1 MIEIKYS
8 NYTFSGT
15 GDDLLLLAPT
25 SPPDIY
31 EVWAPISEQLE
42 WDTLSFGV
50 RSDATGTK
58 YIWTSLGE
66 IYSTLSNEE
75 YVIDDGDLMDYTRG
89 TPVQVYKDGTLLR
102 EFYLDSITARRGN
115 LFEFSCISAVGLL
128 AERYHLGGVY
138 FGVAAGTIIADIM
151 DTMPYTIEADVSSTV
166 LYGWLPYDTARANL
180 SRVLFATG
188 ASLMKD
194 SAGGIVIRY
203 NQPTSSQ
210 DVSANTYYDM
220 ESSPVE
226 RYGTI
231 RVVEHTFFDSAQQT
245 ETVLFDNTNSVAA
258 DHALIVFEEPQA
270 SLRADGITINSSG
283 ANWAIVTG
291 TGVLYGKAYVHIRRM
306 LEQATGVTSVEV
318 KEYADNALINRLNSA
333 TVMAR
338 AVNYYSNAVRHQIA
352 TRYTSEQ
359 AGGIVVFPE
368 ISGISK
374 SGYVAVADKQVSG
387 ITKNYMNVITDWT
400 PTGLGNQYTEYFYIT
415 SAPGGTI
422 SIPAAHQGKKALVVL
437 FSGAQGG
444 NGGHNG
450 NAGHAGHPFS
460 DTNVSKGY
468 GGAGGEAGAG
478 SAGGGCGRY
487 LIGEIETLAAT
498 YAGAIGA
505 GGAGG
510 PAAAYGGEESEG
522 LIGGDT
528 VLGTF
533 TTADGVVPEG
543 PYINMLD
550 GTIYGESGD
559 RGYDGKSGGNGGDVP
574 TVRQRGNAGED
585 GENYNTAWVGG
596 KGGAGFRDGDYY
608 GSGGGGGGA
617 AYGASAADATQD
629 PSDRNPAT
637 AGADAVAPA
646 QMIFAVDGYRGGR
659 GGNGGGGGGGSEY
672 RYNGLSANYNNPGAG
687 GSGSAGGQGC
697 DGFILVYV

>member
-1 MIEIKYS
+1 MINIKY
-8 NYTFSGT
+8 NGYTFNGT
-15 GDDLLLLAPT
+15 GGTDLLLLAPT

-31 EVWAPISEQLE
+31 EVWAPISEQLS

-50 RSDATGTK
+50 KSDATGEK

-66 IYSTLSNEE
+66 IYSTSSGDE
-75 YVIDDGDLMDYTRG
+75 YVIDDGDLMEYTRG
-89 TPVQVYKDGTLLR
+89 TPVQVYDGGTLLR

-138 FGVAAGTIIADIM
+138 FGVNAGVIIADIM
-151 DTMPYTIEADVSSTV
+151 DTMPYTIEADVSNTV

-194 SAGGIVIRY
+194 SAGGIVIKY
-203 NQPTSSQ
+203 NQPTTSL
-210 DVSANTYYDM
+210 DVSADTYYDM

-245 ETVLFDNTNSVAA
+245 EAVLFDNTNSVAA

-291 TGVLYGKAYVHIRRM
+291 TGILYGKAYVHIRRM
-306 LEQATGVTSVEV
+306 LEQATGVSSVEV

-374 SGYVAVADKQVSG
+374 SGYIAVADKQVSG

-444 NGGHNG
+444 AGGHNG
-450 NAGHAGHPFS
+450 QQGRGASWYERASGTI
-460 DTNVSKGY
+460 DYSKGY
-468 GGAGGEAGAG
+468 GGTGGQGGEGG
-478 SAGGGCGRY
+478 SGGGPGRY

-498 YAGAIGA
+498 YSGAIGA

-510 PAAAYGGEESEG
+510 IASAYDGEENLGE
-522 LIGGDT
+522 IGGDT
-528 VLGTF
+528 VMGAF
-533 TTADGVVPEG
+533 TTADGIVPEG

-550 GTIYGESGD
+550 GTIYGEDGD
-559 RGYDGKSGGNGGDVP
+559 KGLTGKAGGKGGDHISA
-574 TVRQRGNAGED
+574 RLDGES
-585 GENYNTAWVGG
+585 GENYNTVWKGG
-596 KGGAGFRDGDYY
+596 KGGLAFRDGDYQ
-608 GSGGGGGGA
+608 GSGAGGGGA
-617 AYGASAADATQD
+617 AYGSSATDVVQDNKNYMAASV
-629 PSDRNPAT
+629 
-637 AGADAVAPA
+637 GASPTTPA
-646 QMIFAVDGYRGGR
+646 QAGWPYRGGN
-659 GGNGGGGGGGSEY
+659 GGHGGGGGGGGAHY
-672 RYNGLSANYNNPGAG
+672 ANGGGFYTLGSGASGGAG
-687 GSGSAGGQGC
+687 SVGGQGAN
-697 DGFILVYV
+697 GFILVYV

>member
-138 FGVAAGTIIADIM
+138 FGVNAGVIIADIM

-194 SAGGIVIRY
+194 SAGGIVIKY

-245 ETVLFDNTNSVAA
+245 EAVLFDNTNSVAA

-291 TGVLYGKAYVHIRRM
+291 TGILYGKAYVHIRRM

-400 PTGLGNQYTEYFYIT
+400 PTGLGNQYSEYFYIT

-444 NGGHNG
+444 AGGHNG
-450 NAGHAGHPFS
+450 EAGKRASWDEDSGYIRY
-460 DTNVSKGY
+460 NRGY
-468 GGAGGEAGAG
+468 GGAGGQGGAG
-478 SAGGGCGRY
+478 GSGGGCGRY

-498 YAGAIGA
+498 YSGAIGA

-510 PAAAYGGEESEG
+510 IASAYDGEENLGE
-522 LIGGDT
+522 IGGDT
-528 VLGTF
+528 VIGSF

-550 GTIYGESGD
+550 GTIYGESG
-559 RGYDGKSGGNGGDVP
+559 GSGLAGKAGGKGGDHLGS
-574 TVRQRGNAGED
+574 RLNGED
-585 GENYNTAWVGG
+585 GENYNTVWLGG
-596 KGGAGFRDGDYY
+596 KGGLAFRDGDYQ
-608 GSGGGGGGA
+608 GSGAGGGGA
-617 AYGASAADATQD
+617 AYGASATDVVQD
-629 PSDRNPAT
+629 NQSYKNAT
-637 AGADAVAPA
+637 AGASPTAPA
-646 QMIFAVDGYRGGR
+646 QASFYRGGT
-659 GGNGGGGGGGSEY
+659 GGNGGGGGGGGAHY
-672 RYNGLSANYNNPGAG
+672 DNGGSLHTLGSGAAGGAG
-687 GSGSAGGQGC
+687 SVGGQGAN
-697 DGFILVYV
+697 GFILVYV

>member
-89 TPVQVYKDGTLLR
+89 TPVQVYKDGVLLR

-138 FGVAAGTIIADIM
+138 FGVNAGTIIADIM

-194 SAGGIVIRY
+194 SAGGIVIKY

-245 ETVLFDNTNSVAA
+245 EAVLFDNTNSVAA

-291 TGVLYGKAYVHIRRM
+291 TGILYGKAYIHIRRM

-359 AGGIVVFPE
+359 AGDIVVFPE

-415 SAPGGTI
+415 SAPSGTI
-422 SIPAAHQGKKALVVL
+422 TIPFEHRGKRALVVL

-444 NGGHNG
+444 AGGHNG
-450 NAGHAGHPFS
+450 QRGGSAQWYIKGSGNEDF
-460 DTNVSKGY
+460 SKGY
-468 GGAGGEAGAG
+468 GGAGGQGGAG
-478 SAGGGCGRY
+478 GTGGGCGRY
-487 LIGEIETLAAT
+487 LIAEIESLAAS
-498 YAGAIGA
+498 YSGAIGA

-510 PAAAYGGEESEG
+510 AAAAYDGDENFGD
-522 LIGGDT
+522 IGGDT
-528 VLGTF
+528 VLGSF

-550 GTIYGESGD
+550 GTIYGETG
-559 RGYDGKSGGNGGDVP
+559 GTGFAGKTGGDGGDHI
-574 TVRQRGNAGED
+574 TSRTNGSA
-585 GENYNTAWVGG
+585 GENYNTVWLGG
-596 KGGAGFRDGDYY
+596 KGGLAFRDGDYQ
-608 GSGGGGGGA
+608 GSGAGGGGA
-617 AYGASAADATQD
+617 AYGASATDVVQD
-629 PSDRNPAT
+629 NQNYKNAT
-637 AGADAVAPA
+637 AGANPTAPA
-646 QMIFAVDGYRGGR
+646 QASFYRGGT
-659 GGNGGGGGGGSEY
+659 GGNGGGGGGGGAHY
-672 RYNGLSANYNNPGAG
+672 DNGGSLHTLGSGAAG
-687 GSGSAGGQGC
+687 GTGSVGGQGAN
-697 DGFILVYV
+697 GFILVYV

>member
-25 SPPDIY
+25 TPPDMY

-75 YVIDDGDLMDYTRG
+75 YVIDDDDLMDYTRG

-128 AERYHLGGVY
+128 AERYHKGDVY
-138 FGVAAGTIIADIM
+138 FGVEAGDIIADIM
-151 DTMPYTIEADVSSTV
+151 GTWPYTVDQDVSETI

-188 ASLMKD
+188 ASLMKAANG
-194 SAGGIVIRY
+194 SIVIRY
-203 NQPTSSQ
+203 NQPTSSL

-231 RVVEHTFFDSAQQT
+231 QVVEHTFFNSSHQT
-245 ETVLFDNTNSVAA
+245 EQVLFDNTNSVAA
-258 DHALIVFEEPQA
+258 SNALIIFQEPQA
-270 SLRADGITINSSG
+270 SIRGDGITITDSG
-283 ANWAIVTG
+283 ANWAIVNG
-291 TGVLYGKAYVHIRRM
+291 TGVVYGKAYIHIRRV
-306 LEQATGVTSVEV
+306 LDQATGVSSAEEKEV
-318 KEYADNALINRLNSA
+318 SDNALISRLNSG
-333 TVMAR
+333 TVMQR
-338 AVNYYSNAVRHQIA
+338 LVDYYSSAVKHQIA
-352 TRYTSEQ
+352 TRHTSEQ
-359 AGGIVVFPE
+359 AGGLVVFPQVN
-368 ISGISK
+368 GISK
-374 SGYVAVADKQVSG
+374 SGYVTTLDRTVSG
-387 ITKNYMNVITDWT
+387 IVKANMDVITDWV

-415 SAPGGTI
+415 SAPNGTI
-422 SIPAAHQGKKALVVL
+422 TIPFEHRGKKALVVL

-444 NGGHNG
+444 AGGHNG
-450 NAGHAGHPFS
+450 QQGRGASWYERASGS
-460 DTNVSKGY
+460 TDVSKGY
-468 GGAGGEAGAG
+468 GGAGGQGGEGG
-478 SAGGGCGRY
+478 SGGGPGRY
-487 LIGEIETLAAT
+487 LIGEIQSLAAT
-498 YAGAIGA
+498 YSGAIGA

-510 PAAAYGGEESEG
+510 AASAYDAEETLG
-522 LIGGDT
+522 AIGGDT
-528 VLGTF
+528 VIDTL
-533 TTADGVVPEG
+533 TTADGIVPEG

-550 GTIYGESGD
+550 GTIYGEDGD
-559 RGYDGKSGGNGGDVP
+559 KGLTGKAGGKGGDHISARVD
-574 TVRQRGNAGED
+574 GES
-585 GENYNTAWVGG
+585 GENYNTVWLGG
-596 KGGAGFRDGDYY
+596 KGGLAFRDGDYQ
-608 GSGGGGGGA
+608 GSGAGGGGA
-617 AYGASAADATQD
+617 AYGSSATDVVQDNKNYMAASV
-629 PSDRNPAT
+629 
-637 AGADAVAPA
+637 GASPTTPA
-646 QMIFAVDGYRGGR
+646 QAAFYRGGN
-659 GGNGGGGGGGSEY
+659 GGHGGGGGGGGAHY
-672 RYNGLSANYNNPGAG
+672 ANGGGFYTL
-687 GSGSAGGQGC
+687 GSGAQGGTGSVGGQGA

>member
-89 TPVQVYKDGTLLR
+89 TPVQVYKDGVLLR

-194 SAGGIVIRY
+194 SAGGIVIKY

-245 ETVLFDNTNSVAA
+245 EAVLFDNTNSVAA

-291 TGVLYGKAYVHIRRM
+291 TGIVYGTAYVHIRRM

-352 TRYTSEQ
+352 TRYSSEQ

-415 SAPGGTI
+415 SAPSGTI
-422 SIPAAHQGKKALVVL
+422 TIPFEHRGKRALAVL

-444 NGGHNG
+444 AGGHNG
-450 NAGHAGHPFS
+450 QKGSQASWYEKASGTI
-460 DTNVSKGY
+460 DYSKGY
-468 GGAGGEAGAG
+468 GGVGGQGGAGGT
-478 SAGGGCGRY
+478 GGGCGRY
-487 LIGEIETLAAT
+487 LIAEIESLAAS
-498 YAGAIGA
+498 YSGAIGA

-510 PAAAYGGEESEG
+510 SPADYNGDESPG
-522 LIGGDT
+522 DIGGDT
-528 VLGTF
+528 VIGSF

-550 GTIYGESGD
+550 GTIYGET
-559 RGYDGKSGGNGGDVP
+559 GGAGLAGRAGGAGGDHI
-574 TVRQRGNAGED
+574 TTRTNGSA
-585 GENYNTAWVGG
+585 GENYNTVWL
-596 KGGAGFRDGDYY
+596 GGAGGLAFRDGDYQ
-608 GSGGGGGGA
+608 GSGAGGGGA
-617 AYGASAADATQD
+617 AYGASAADVAQD
-629 PSDRNPAT
+629 NRNYKQAT
-637 AGADAVAPA
+637 AGANAVAPTQA
-646 QMIFAVDGYRGGR
+646 SFYRGGN
-659 GGNGGGGGGGSEY
+659 GGNGGGGGGGGAHY
-672 RYNGLSANYNNPGAG
+672 DNGGNLHTLGSGAAGGAG
-687 GSGSAGGQGC
+687 SVGGQGAN
-697 DGFILVYV
+697 GFILVYV

>member
-1 MIEIKYS
+1 MINIKY
-8 NYTFSGT
+8 NGYTFNGT
-15 GDDLLLLAPT
+15 GGTDLLLLAPT

-31 EVWAPISEQLE
+31 EVWAPISEQLS

-50 RSDATGTK
+50 KSDATGTK

-66 IYSTLSNEE
+66 IYSTSSGDE

-89 TPVQVYKDGTLLR
+89 TPVQVYDGGTLLR

-138 FGVAAGTIIADIM
+138 FGVNAGVIIADIM
-151 DTMPYTIEADVSSTV
+151 DTMPYTIEADVSNTV

-194 SAGGIVIRY
+194 SAGGIVIKY
-203 NQPTSSQ
+203 NEPTTSL
-210 DVSANTYYDM
+210 DVSADTYYDM

-245 ETVLFDNTNSVAA
+245 EAVLFDNTNSVAA

-270 SLRADGITINSSG
+270 SLRADGITINSYG

-291 TGVLYGKAYVHIRRM
+291 TGIVYGKAYVHIRRM
-306 LEQATGVTSVEV
+306 LEQATGVSSVEV

-338 AVNYYSNAVRHQIA
+338 AVNYYGSAVRHKIA
-352 TRYTSEQ
+352 TRYKGEQ
-359 AGGIVVFPE
+359 AGGLVVFPE
-368 ISGISK
+368 ISGISNR
-374 SGYVAVADKQVSG
+374 GYVATADKQVSG
-387 ITKNYMNVITDWT
+387 IVKNYMDVITDWT

-444 NGGHNG
+444 AGGHNG
-450 NAGHAGHPFS
+450 QKGHSGQPFS
-460 DTNVSKGY
+460 DSIVTRGY
-468 GGAGGEAGAG
+468 GGAGGEGGAG
-478 SAGGGCGRY
+478 SSGGGCGRY

-498 YAGAIGA
+498 YSGAIGA

-510 PAAAYGGEESEG
+510 IASAYDGEENLGE
-522 LIGGDT
+522 IGGDT
-528 VLGTF
+528 VIGTF
-533 TTADGVVPEG
+533 TTADGIVPEG

-559 RGYDGKSGGNGGDVP
+559 RGHDGKAGGAGGDVP
-574 TVRQRGNAGED
+574 AGRQRGNAGEN
-585 GENYNTAWVGG
+585 GVSYNTVWKGG
-596 KGGAGFRDGDYY
+596 KGGAGFRDGDSY

-617 AYGASAADATQD
+617 AYGASAADCTQST
-629 PSDRNPAT
+629 SDRNPAT
-637 AGADAVAPA
+637 AGADAVAPTQA
-646 QMIFAVDGYRGGR
+646 SFYRGGN

-687 GSGSAGGQGC
+687 GAGSAGGQGAN
-697 DGFILVYV
+697 GFILVYV

>member
-138 FGVAAGTIIADIM
+138 FGVNAGVIIADIM
-151 DTMPYTIEADVSSTV
+151 DTMPYTIEADVSNTV

-203 NQPTSSQ
+203 NQPTTSL
-210 DVSANTYYDM
+210 DVSADTYYDM

-245 ETVLFDNTNSVAA
+245 EAVLFDNTNSVAA

-270 SLRADGITINSSG
+270 SLRGDGITINSSG

-291 TGVLYGKAYVHIRRM
+291 TGILYGKAYVHIRRM
-306 LEQATGVTSVEV
+306 LEQATGVSSVEV

-338 AVNYYSNAVRHQIA
+338 AVNYYGSAVRHQIA

-400 PTGLGNQYTEYFYIT
+400 PTGLGNQYSEYFYIT

-444 NGGHNG
+444 AGGHNG
-450 NAGHAGHPFS
+450 QQGRGASWYERASGTI
-460 DTNVSKGY
+460 DYSKGY
-468 GGAGGEAGAG
+468 GGAGGQGGAG
-478 SAGGGCGRY
+478 GSGGGCGRY

-498 YAGAIGA
+498 YSGAIGA

-510 PAAAYGGEESEG
+510 IASAYDGEENLGE
-522 LIGGDT
+522 IGGDT
-528 VLGTF
+528 VIGSF

-550 GTIYGESGD
+550 GTIYGESGES
-559 RGYDGKSGGNGGDVP
+559 GLSGK
-574 TVRQRGNAGED
+574 A
-585 GENYNTAWVGG
+585 GG
-596 KGGAGFRDGDYY
+596 KGGDHLGTRLNGEAGQNYNTVWLGGKGGLAFRDGDYQ
-608 GSGGGGGGA
+608 GSGAGGGGA
-617 AYGASAADATQD
+617 AYGASATDVVQD
-629 PSDRNPAT
+629 NQNYKNAT
-637 AGADAVAPA
+637 AGASPTAPA
-646 QMIFAVDGYRGGR
+646 QASFYRGGT
-659 GGNGGGGGGGSEY
+659 GGNGGGGGGGGAHY
-672 RYNGLSANYNNPGAG
+672 DNGGNLHTLGSGAAGGAG
-687 GSGSAGGQGC
+687 SVGGQGAN
-697 DGFILVYV
+697 GFILVYV

>member
-1 MIEIKYS
+1 
-8 NYTFSGT
+8 
-15 GDDLLLLAPT
+15 
-25 SPPDIY
+25 
-31 EVWAPISEQLE
+31 
-42 WDTLSFGV
+42 
-50 RSDATGTK
+50 
-58 YIWTSLGE
+58 
-66 IYSTLSNEE
+66 
-75 YVIDDGDLMDYTRG
+75 MDYTRG
-89 TPVQVYKDGTLLR
+89 TPVQVYKDGVLLR

-194 SAGGIVIRY
+194 SAGGIVIKY

-245 ETVLFDNTNSVAA
+245 EAVLFDNTNSVAA

-291 TGVLYGKAYVHIRRM
+291 TGIVYGTAYVHIRRM

-352 TRYTSEQ
+352 TRYSSEQ

-415 SAPGGTI
+415 SAPSGTI
-422 SIPAAHQGKKALVVL
+422 TIPFEHRGKRALAVL

-444 NGGHNG
+444 AGGHNG
-450 NAGHAGHPFS
+450 QKGSQASWYEKASGTI
-460 DTNVSKGY
+460 DYSKGY
-468 GGAGGEAGAG
+468 GGVGGQGGAGGT
-478 SAGGGCGRY
+478 GGGCGRY
-487 LIGEIETLAAT
+487 LIAEIESLAAS
-498 YAGAIGA
+498 YSGAIGA

-510 PAAAYGGEESEG
+510 SPADYNGDESPG
-522 LIGGDT
+522 DIGGDT
-528 VLGTF
+528 VIGSF

-550 GTIYGESGD
+550 GTIYGET
-559 RGYDGKSGGNGGDVP
+559 GGAGLAGRAGGAGGDHI
-574 TVRQRGNAGED
+574 TTRTNGSA
-585 GENYNTAWVGG
+585 GENYNTVWL
-596 KGGAGFRDGDYY
+596 GGAGGLAFRDGDYQ
-608 GSGGGGGGA
+608 GSGAGGGGA
-617 AYGASAADATQD
+617 AYGASAADVAQD
-629 PSDRNPAT
+629 NRNYKQAT
-637 AGADAVAPA
+637 AGANAVAPTQA
-646 QMIFAVDGYRGGR
+646 SFYRGGN
-659 GGNGGGGGGGSEY
+659 GGNGGGGGGGGAHY
-672 RYNGLSANYNNPGAG
+672 DNGGNLHTLGSGAAGGAG
-687 GSGSAGGQGC
+687 SVGGQGAN
-697 DGFILVYV
+697 GFILVYV